1 MVSVIHQHELAIGLH
16 MSPHSPSHP
25 SRLSQSFSFGFSV
38 SYSKFPLAI
47 CFTYGLTYVLGQQL
61 LVSGLWPKAACLQ
74 WLLQQRDMQALLIA
88 FHALLGALRSL
99 LGPLP
104 KAGLGMGGGHPGT
117 TLVESQSPLS
127 WWQRVR
133 GSNSQDWLFF
143 STIQKIQAAGEHR
156 PFWRFL
162 WNNFCL
168 EVPTIVLQVVTV
180 SPAVWWVQGTW
191 PTWILAIQ
199 NKRPIRCRGRWSW
212 FLPSSIQDKILRT
225 KPRVLIFPYH

>member
-25 SRLSQSFSFGFSV
+25 SRLSQSLSFGFSV

-47 CFTYGLTYVLGQQL
+47 CFTYGLTHVFGQQL

-74 WLLQQRDMQALLIA
+74 WLLQQRDMQALSIA
-88 FHALLGALRSL
+88 FHALLGTLRSL

-104 KAGLGMGGGHPGT
+104 KAGLGTGDGHPGT
-117 TLVESQSPLS
+117 TVVESQSPLS

-143 STIQKIQAAGEHR
+143 STIQRIQAAGEHR
-156 PFWRFL
+156 PFWKFLWMISAWRFL
-162 WNNFCL
+162 PLSFRWLPYLLQCGGYKGLGPHGYWPSKIRGQSGAEGNGHGFYL
-168 EVPTIVLQVVTV
+168 VLCKT
-180 SPAVWWVQGTW
+180 
-191 PTWILAIQ
+191 
-199 NKRPIRCRGRWSW
+199 R
-212 FLPSSIQDKILRT
+212 F
-225 KPRVLIFPYH
+225 